1 MTERIRLNDLGN
13 KNGYAFAH
21 YILMDFLVLRGGARW
36 LGYLCCAD
44 F

>member
-21 YILMDFLVLRGGARW
+21 YILMDFPVPRGGARR
-36 LGYLCCAD
+36 LGHLCRAD